1 MSSRSKGPS
10 PRAGWGGEVSL
21 AKRLI
26 KINLLITAIVI
37 AAYIALNLS
46 GIARGAYCSLSA
58 GGVTFLCPLGFL
70 QRPEL
75 AGASSC
81 AIIIGVAAILMAILL
96 LGRFF
101 CGWICPMSIVLRLLG
116 SKGAGGN
123 GRLYIPAFSVSLA
136 LILLASWIMGFPVFC
151 IICPIGI
158 VSRLIISALS
168 GILDIWGIL
177 WGAAIFTATI
187 TLIKARAWCNG
198 LCPLG
203 ALQTLLS
210 PLKLTRIKASHG
222 CKKCDACVEACPL
235 KLEIHEDRRADQMS
249 CTTCLECVKACPFNA
264 LKLVVIR
271 PLSSSKSGAK
281 KE

>member
-1 MSSRSKGPS
+1 
-10 PRAGWGGEVSL
+10 
-21 AKRLI
+21 
-26 KINLLITAIVI
+26 
-37 AAYIALNLS
+37 
-46 GIARGAYCSLSA
+46 
-58 GGVTFLCPLGFL
+58 
-70 QRPEL
+70 
-75 AGASSC
+75 
-81 AIIIGVAAILMAILL
+81 MAILL

-177 WGAAIFTATI
+177 WGAVIFTTTI

-210 PLKLTRIKASHG
+210 PLKLTRIKTSNG
-222 CKKCDACVEACPL
+222 CKKCNACAKVCPL
-235 KLEIHEDRRADQMS
+235 GLEIHEGRRIDQMS
-249 CTTCLECVKACPFNA
+249 CTTCLKCVATCPLNT
-264 LKLVVIR
+264 LKLALVR
-271 PLSSSKSGAK
+271 PTFHK
-281 KE
+281 KI